1 MKIKADKDIVLQKI
15 RVKSA
20 GEIYDCID
28 GSREFLGKWLPFVDE
43 TKSKKDTEK
52 YIRSV
57 VQAGDS
63 SKEMIFEV
71 WYRDKIVGLI
81 GLKDIDLTNK
91 KAEIGYW
98 LTRDA
103 TGKGIMTQSC
113 KALLQ
118 YVFRELKINKIWI
131 RCAVENVRSCNIPKQ
146 LGFTFEG
153 TERQGEI
160 LHGKYLD
167 LKIYSLLKKEWEKV
181 RREFGV
187 WS

>member
-15 RVKSA
+15 RIKSA
-20 GEIYDCID
+20 REIFECMDN
-28 GSREFLGKWLPFVDE
+28 SREFLREWLPFVDM
-43 TKSKKDTEK
+43 TKTWKDTEK

-57 VQAGDS
+57 HEGSDAHQNMG
-63 SKEMIFEV
+63 FEV
-71 WYRDKIVGLI
+71 RYKDKIVGLI
-81 GLKDIDLTNK
+81 GLKDIDLVNNK
-91 KAEIGYW
+91 SEIGYW

-118 YVFRELKINKIWI
+118 YVFRELKMNKIWI

-153 TERQGEI
+153 TERQGEF

-181 RREFGV
+181 RREEFGV
-187 WS
+187 